1 MDFKWNTHA
10 LLTAI
15 RVEQWL
21 SVRFMI
27 KRSWVRILLRT
38 SFFTLLSSF
47 FVNLWIGVG
56 LKMSLVVQH
65 CWLLEVLPDMWLLMQ
80 AIYSLKLG
88 LLGRLMLLEWV
99 QISVPNTLPRM
110 RPDFY
115 ITGTLA
121 NKYFHHGNN
130 IGSRQAQFF
139 QTLANACHNIS
150 QSKE

>member
-47 FVNLWIGVG
+47 FVNLSIGVG

-80 AIYSLKLG
+80 AIYCLKLG
-88 LLGRLMLLEWV
+88 LLGRLILLEWV
-99 QISVPNTLPRM
+99 QILPRM
-110 RPDFY
+110 RPGFY

-121 NKYFHHGNN
+121 NKNFYHNNN
-130 IGSRQAQFF
+130 IVPRQAQFF
-139 QTLANACHNIS
+139 QKLANACHNIS